1 MVAEPAV
8 TPVTRPVEALIVATA
23 ALPLLQLPPE
33 TVLLKVVL
41 PSTQI
46 ACVPLS
52 VPALTG
58 AVTVTV
64 RVAVALG
71 HPPVPVTV

>member
-1 MVAEPAV
+1 MAVPAA
-8 TPVTRPVEALIVATA
+8 TPLIAPVEALIVATA

-58 AVTVTV
+58 AVTVTAKV
-64 RVAVALG
+64 SES
-71 HPPVPVTV
+71 VPQPFEATTV